1 MIILAGLDSSSAYGG
16 IGSSRAVMVSI
27 LAEPT
32 LIVVF
37 VGITLLA
44 KAMLPFVVNH
54 LLVSSWA
61 VYWSPAHLFLVAA
74 FFILLL
80 VETDRMPIHSS
91 THIEVYMIEE
101 GRILEYSG
109 PLLALLKWASAMK
122 QFILYTIFCN
132 VLIFPWGLSVK
143 GAALGAAG
151 SGGGPHREVRPR
163 RLRGRLRR
171 DRPVAPALLP
181 LSGAARRIVSP
192 GGAGDRRNPIELA
205 RMLIEHLDP
214 LASSLF
220 SLLAIA
226 SLLLSFVM
234 LGSRW
239 LKNYLYAFAAES
251 WIIAALSAA
260 VGFYGDYPE
269 LYLIAI
275 LTLLF
280 RGLLLPYLIWRII
293 RRLDVDREIHVI
305 LQPSTSLVVGAFVV
319 MFALSVS
326 FRVATEFHLELTVAV
341 LALTVMLSMKL
352 IGFLMLSVRHEAI
365 SQILGLLVLE
375 NGIFLGSQILVPG
388 MPLLIELVILF
399 DLLII
404 VACFGVLVRYLVT
417 HVGTTSAL
425 ELKRLV
431 G

>member
-1 MIILAGLDSSSAYGG
+1 
-16 IGSSRAVMVSI
+16 
-27 LAEPT
+27 
-32 LIVVF
+32 
-37 VGITLLA
+37 
-44 KAMLPFVVNH
+44 
-54 LLVSSWA
+54 
-61 VYWSPAHLFLVAA
+61 
-74 FFILLL
+74 
-80 VETDRMPIHSS
+80 
-91 THIEVYMIEE
+91 
-101 GRILEYSG
+101 
-109 PLLALLKWASAMK
+109 
-122 QFILYTIFCN
+122 
-132 VLIFPWGLSVK
+132 
-143 GAALGAAG
+143 
-151 SGGGPHREVRPR
+151 
-163 RLRGRLRR
+163 
-171 DRPVAPALLP
+171 
-181 LSGAARRIVSP
+181 
-192 GGAGDRRNPIELA
+192 
-205 RMLIEHLDP
+205 MLIENLDP

-260 VGFYGDYPE
+260 VGFYGGYPE

-280 RGLLLPYLIWRII
+280 RGVLLPYLIWRII

-305 LQPSTSLVVGAFVV
+305 LQPSTSLVVGAFAV

-425 ELKRLV
+425 ELNRLV